1 MDPRTP
7 VLAGSGVA
15 QQHVDDPSVALEA
28 VELMA
33 VACERAAPPPL
44 LARVQTVL
52 VPRGTWRY
60 ADPGRL
66 LAERFGA
73 EARTVV
79 GEIGI
84 LQQSLV
90 TRACTAIARGELD
103 VALVVGGEAKYR
115 DLCAR
120 IAGTQ
125 ATETAQAGTRADEVL
140 TPDAEILPA
149 EEIAAGLTIPAAQY
163 AVIETALRA
172 ARGDSVERHARDL
185 AELWA
190 GFSEVAAGNADAW
203 RRDAVAADVLLHP
216 SRANPMYCAPYTKLH
231 CSQWNVDQAS
241 AFVLCSLDAARRHG
255 LDTESLVHPVAA
267 VESNAMVPLARR
279 GALDRAPAVT
289 AGAQQ
294 LSAIAGFDP
303 RDADHLDLYSCFP
316 SAVQVQA
323 DELGLERDRV
333 LTVTGGMTFAGGPLD
348 NYNLQA
354 LAKMAEVLRAEP
366 GTTGLVTCISGMIT
380 KHGMMLWSTRPP
392 ADGFRAL
399 DVSDAAAALT
409 TVLDLVQDHHG
420 RARIDGYTVLH
431 DRDGAPERAIVVA
444 TTRAGARC
452 VAASTDVDVV
462 TDMVTQEWVGRDID
476 VGGNTWR

>member
-1 MDPRTP
+1 VDPRTP

-15 QQHVDDPSVALEA
+15 HQHVDDPAAAVEA

-33 VACERAAPPPL
+33 LACERAAPSAL

-73 EARTVV
+73 DARTVV

-90 TRACTAIARGELD
+90 TRACSAIVRGELD

-115 DLCAR
+115 DLRAR
-120 IAGTQ
+120 ITGTPV
-125 ATETAQAGTRADEVL
+125 TETPHDVRPDEVL
-140 TPDAEILPA
+140 TPDAEILPPA
-149 EEIAAGLTIPAAQY
+149 EIAAGLTIPAAQY
-163 AVIETALRA
+163 AVIETARRA
-172 ARGDSVERHARDL
+172 ARGYAVDRHAREL

-190 GFSEVAAGNADAW
+190 GFSTVAARNLDAW
-203 RRDAVAADVLLHP
+203 RRAPVTADVLLHP

-241 AFVLCSLDAARRHG
+241 AFVLCSADAARRHK
-255 LDTESLVHPVAA
+255 LDSDTLVYPVAA

-279 GALDRAPAVT
+279 AALHRAPAVS
-289 AGAQQ
+289 AGAEQ
-294 LSAIAGFDP
+294 LAAAAGIHP
-303 RDADHLDLYSCFP
+303 RDADHLDVYSCFP

-323 DELGLERDRV
+323 DELGLDRGRV

-380 KHGMMLWSTRPP
+380 KHGMMLWATRPP
-392 ADGFRAL
+392 ADGFRGDDVSERTAARTTAL
-399 DVSDAAAALT
+399 DLSPDYE
-409 TVLDLVQDHHG
+409 G
-420 RARIDGYTVLH
+420 PARIDGYTVVH
-431 DRDGAPERAIVVA
+431 DRDGAPERAVVVA
-444 TTRAGARC
+444 TTPAGTRC
-452 VAASTDVDVV
+452 VAANTDADTI
-462 TDMVTQEWVGRDID
+462 TDMVTDEWVGRDID
-476 VGGNTWR
+476 VRGSTWH